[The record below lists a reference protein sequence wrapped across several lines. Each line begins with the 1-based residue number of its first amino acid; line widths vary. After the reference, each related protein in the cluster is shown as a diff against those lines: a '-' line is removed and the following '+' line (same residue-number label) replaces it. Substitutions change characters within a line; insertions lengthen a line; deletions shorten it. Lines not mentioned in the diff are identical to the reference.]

1 MNSSELSSSLRAVIS
16 ALHKGLRKQLYS
28 VDTYSMTELE
38 TIKHLAK
45 NASLLPS
52 ELAALTRIKT
62 QSMSQILN
70 KLEKQEV
77 IKRTTSTEDKRKV
90 YISLTD
96 SGVKFVEKAR
106 YDRDEWLKELIEK
119 SLSEDEKKQLTEAL
133 PLLHKLIEHKK

>member
-45 NASLLPS
+45 NTSLLPS

-70 KLEKQEV
+70 KLEKQNV

-96 SGVKFVEKAR
+96 SGVKFVEQVR

-119 SLSEDEKKQLTEAL
+119 SLSEDEKKLLEEAL
-133 PLLHKLIEHKK
+133 PVLHKLIKIK

>member
-1 MNSSELSSSLRAVIS
+1 MNSSELSSSLRAVVS

-38 TIKHLAK
+38 TIKHIAK
-45 NASLLPS
+45 NTSLLPS
-52 ELAALTRIKT
+52 ELAVLTRIKT

-70 KLEKQEV
+70 KLEKQDV

-96 SGVKFVEKAR
+96 SGVKFVEQVR
-106 YDRDEWLKELIEK
+106 YDRDEWLKELIEE
-119 SLSEDEKKQLTEAL
+119 SLTEDEKKILAEAL
-133 PLLHKLIEHKK
+133 PVLHKLIKIK

>member
-45 NASLLPS
+45 NTSLLPS

-106 YDRDEWLKELIEK
+106 YDRDEWLKELIEN

>member
-45 NASLLPS
+45 NTSLLPS

-106 YDRDEWLKELIEK
+106 YDRDEWLKELIEN
-119 SLSEDEKKQLTEAL
+119 SLSEDEKKQLAEAL
-133 PLLHKLIEHKK
+133 PVLHKLIEHKK